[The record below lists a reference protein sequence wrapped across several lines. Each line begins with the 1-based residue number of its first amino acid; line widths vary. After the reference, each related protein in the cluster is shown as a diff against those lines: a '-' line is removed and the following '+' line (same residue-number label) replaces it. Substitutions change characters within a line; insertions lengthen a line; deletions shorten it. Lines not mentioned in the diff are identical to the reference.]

1 MITNKDYKRLAK
13 YSYNNYDGKEQ
24 RIPNS
29 GEKFMFFDDGKIS
42 MSRMFQA
49 TVLKVY
55 NPDEV
60 PSFVKE
66 AQNDNNTDWLFI
78 KDKETGHYVS
88 DVYIECSIPGYDE
101 NHIWFART
109 QDGGFF
115 SIDIQNDWQG
125 GRLDV
130 DGRLEGYL
138 DSLSD

>member
-1 MITNKDYKRLAK
+1 MITNKDYSKLAK
-13 YSYNNYDGKEQ
+13 YSFRNQEGKEQ

-29 GEKFMFFDDGKIS
+29 GEKIMFFDDGKIS
-42 MSRMFQA
+42 YSRMYQA
-49 TVLKVY
+49 KVLKTY
-55 NPDEV
+55 TPEETPNI
-60 PSFVKE
+60 VKE
-66 AQNDNNTDWLFI
+66 ALNANNYHWLFI
-78 KDKETGHYVS
+78 KDKETGKYVS
-88 DVYIECSIPGYDE
+88 DVYIECFISDYDD

-138 DSLSD
+138 ESLSD